1 MAGMG
6 RTATS
11 DPAAL
16 ADAWGARVRAN
27 REQVER
33 CSQVDEA
40 SDFYAPVSTRFV
52 ADPHRPGDPVRDAL
66 IGMVRPGE
74 VWLDIGAGAG
84 RYALPLALAAREV
97 LAVEPSPAMAA
108 ALRAGMAEHEISNV
122 RIIEDRW
129 PPAGEIPHADVALI
143 AHVGYDVEPIGPFL
157 DAMDAAAR
165 RACVAVFM
173 ERPPAA
179 YADPF
184 WPPIHGERRA
194 ALPALPELVELV
206 SARGRRPVV
215 TRVEVPRRRWP
226 DEETLLGML
235 RHQLWI
241 GEGSPADETLT
252 AELRARLITDADG
265 VGLPGAPD
273 RIGIVTWTSASE
285 GGASAA

>member
-1 MAGMG
+1 MSSVN

-11 DPAAL
+11 DPVAL

-33 CSQVDEA
+33 CSQVKEA

-52 ADPHRPGDPVRDAL
+52 ADPRRAGDPVRDAL
-66 IGMVRPGE
+66 VGMVRTGE
-74 VWLDIGAGAG
+74 AWLDIGAGAG

-108 ALRAGMAEHEISNV
+108 ALRAGMAEHEIANV

-129 PPAGEIPHADVALI
+129 PPAGEIPHAEVSLI
-143 AHVGYDVEPIGPFL
+143 AHVGYDVELIGPFL
-157 DAMDAAAR
+157 DAMDAAAG

-173 ERPPAA
+173 ERPPAG

-184 WPPIHGERRA
+184 WPLIHGERRA
-194 ALPALPELVELV
+194 SLPALPELLELV
-206 SARGRRPVV
+206 AARGRRPVV

-226 DEETLLGML
+226 DEATLLGML

-241 GEGSPADETLT
+241 PEGSPADGTLT
-252 AELRARLITDADG
+252 AEVRSRLITDADG
-265 VGLPGAPD
+265 VGLPEEPD
-273 RIGIVTWTSASE
+273 RIGIVSWDPS
-285 GGASAA
+285 GDGRGIAA